1 MPQTLGI
8 GDGRMDIIAGELV
21 SSFQTL
27 QLHQKIETDNR
38 ATKLTNEMD
47 RRFCRS
53 SGRQEVVD
61 NQHMLA
67 DFDRIA
73 VHGEA
78 VMSVFK
84 AILHFITISRKFSRL
99 ANGDKSGSETRR
111 ENPAEDKPSGLNPY
125 NLGDPS
131 ILIPS
136 RQLIGQALHRD
147 RIFQERGDVIKENA
161 GLRKVRH
168 FSNECLIVDGRHEN

>member
-8 GDGRMDIIAGELV
+8 SDGRMDIITGELV
-21 SSFQTL
+21 ASFQTL
-27 QLHQKIETDNR
+27 QLHQKIETDDR

-67 DFDRIA
+67 DFDGIA
-73 VHGEA
+73 VYGEA
-78 VMSVFK
+78 VLSVLK

-111 ENPAEDKPSGLNPY
+111 ENPAEDKPPGLNPY
-125 NLGDPS
+125 NLGDSS

-136 RQLIGQALHRD
+136 RQLVGKALYRG
-147 RIFQERGDVIKENA
+147 RILQERGDVIK
-161 GLRKVRH
+161 
-168 FSNECLIVDGRHEN
+168 